1 MSGWILPSLPP
12 NFADTL
18 PEPTLNKAQE
28 AEVKRVAKALLK
40 TLKKEKLVLDWRA
53 RQQSRAAV
61 RQFIE
66 IELDKLPEVYTPGI
80 FETKCDLAYR
90 HVFDHYVGPSESVY
104 HPGVIVLMKIC
115 READEQC

>member
-1 MSGWILPSLPP
+1 MGEGLTEEELALFDIL
-12 NFADTL
+12 TR
-18 PEPTLNKAQE
+18 PEPTLTKAQE
-28 AEVKRVAKALLK
+28 AEVKRVAKALLEI
-40 TLKKEKLVLDWRA
+40 LKKEKLVLDWRA

-66 IELDKLPEVYTPGI
+66 IELDKLPEVYTPDI

-104 HPGVIVLMKIC
+104 HPV
-115 READEQC
+115 